1 MINGNNFFFLKKKKK
16 KKNKKK
22 KKKTNEST
30 GSHVSEMNKIKW
42 AHVGH
47 TFQS

>member
-1 MINGNNFFFLKKKKK
+1 METIFFFLKKKKK
-16 KKNKKK
+16 KNIKKK
-22 KKKTNEST
+22 RKRNEST

>member
-1 MINGNNFFFLKKKKK
+1 METIFFILKKKKK
-16 KKNKKK
+16 KKREKKK
-22 KKKTNEST
+22 IKTNEST

>member
-16 KKNKKK
+16 KKGEKKK
-22 KKKTNEST
+22 IKRKEST
-30 GSHVSEMNKIKW
+30 GAHVSEMNKIKW

>member
-1 MINGNNFFFLKKKKK
+1 MIIKKFFFFKKKKK
-16 KKNKKK
+16 KKKTT
-22 KKKTNEST
+22 KKTKRNEST

>member
-1 MINGNNFFFLKKKKK
+1 MIKGNNFFLKKKKK
-16 KKNKKK
+16 KKTEKQ
-22 KKKTNEST
+22 KTKTHEST